1 MAVTTQIGIPQGTN
15 YREDAF
21 NALNQKY
28 IDSGLWAEDAKVML
42 DGFITSIND
51 AIASLSFD
59 DILAD
64 FTTLIGTN
72 GSGFFT
78 RTPFAEAFNTMLQ
91 GALTADISGNT
102 LGTIPAWEQAMYD
115 RAISKQE
122 MDLERTYN
130 ETTMFFSS
138 RGWDRPNGAADAK
151 ITEINKEIDRARVDL
166 QNAILEQSGKLQL
179 QFAIGIREIGVRLND
194 SLVSL
199 NNQINATDVQAALGV
214 RDLMLKKMDA
224 AMNNAARVFIAE
236 LEALRGNAQIAAQIV
251 ASALNGVNVSASF
264 GFSGGVSSNHSY
276 DETKDVISESISLNV
291 NYDQTGS
298 ELPDSVK

>member
-1 MAVTTQIGIPQGTN
+1 MSTTGIPQGTN

-28 IDSGLWAEDAKVML
+28 VDSSLWAEDAKVML
-42 DGFITSIND
+42 DGFIDNINA

-59 DILAD
+59 DVLAE
-64 FTTLIGTN
+64 FTSLIGTN

-91 GALTADISGNT
+91 GALTSDISGNT

-130 ETTMFFSS
+130 ESTMFFSS

-166 QNAILEQSGKLQL
+166 QNAILATSGNLQL
-179 QFAIGIREIGVRLND
+179 QFAIGIREIGVKLND
-194 SLVSL
+194 SLISL

-236 LEALRGNAQIAAQIV
+236 LEALRGNAQIAAQII
-251 ASALNGVNVSASF
+251 ASALNGVNVSASY
-264 GFSGGVSSNHSY
+264 GFSGGVSSAHTY
-276 DETKDVISESISLNV
+276 DETKDVISEHISLNV
-291 NYDQTGS
+291 NYEKGAAVI
-298 ELPDSVK
+298 PDTPTHL